1 MKDQLDSV
9 SAPLQAPGIAAAAAA
24 APAPTVEPLVG
35 RGFAQIATQ
44 PGKTHNEKRLLAI
57 RAARLEAMRDLTEQI
72 HGIALQSS
80 TNMTGSR
87 IEIDQLAARISG
99 TLRGAKTR
107 RITRAAPTAMR
118 SNWKS
123 TAARWAISSAW
134 RGVLIP
140 MRALALSLCLLAPPV
155 AATAQTLVIDVTG
168 QALQNSTDDQD
179 SARRRALADALLQA
193 AMAGGKGHGP

>member
-1 MKDQLDSV
+1 MPPLTRSLTLILALPLAVAACGPQTARQALPPDPGPRAKALAEVKDQLDSV

-24 APAPTVEPLVG
+24 RAPVSEPLIG

-57 RAARLEAMRDLTEQI
+57 RAARMEAMRDLTEQI

-87 IEIDQLAARISG
+87 IDTDQLGARISG

-107 RITRAAPTAMR
+107 RITPRGTDGYEVELEIDRGTLGYIVRM
-118 SNWKS
+118 
-123 TAARWAISSAW
+123 AR
-134 RGVLIP
+134 GY
-140 MRALALSLCLLAPPV
+140 
-155 AATAQTLVIDVTG
+155 
-168 QALQNSTDDQD
+168 
-179 SARRRALADALLQA
+179 
-193 AMAGGKGHGP
+193 

>member
-1 MKDQLDSV
+1 MPPLTRSLPLILALPIAVAACGPQTARQALPPDPGPRAKALAEVKDQLDSV

-107 RITRAAPTAMR
+107 RITPRGTDGYEVELEIDRGTLGYIVRM
-118 SNWKS
+118 
-123 TAARWAISSAW
+123 AR
-134 RGVLIP
+134 GY
-140 MRALALSLCLLAPPV
+140 
-155 AATAQTLVIDVTG
+155 
-168 QALQNSTDDQD
+168 
-179 SARRRALADALLQA
+179 
-193 AMAGGKGHGP
+193 